1 MSSKT
6 TLPPYYLD
14 AYGVAVRN
22 GFAGTEE
29 EWLESIRGPAGPA
42 GPAGEPGPTGS
53 PGPKGDTGSP
63 GTTPNIQIGTVTTL
77 PAGSAATA
85 SMTGTT
91 AAPRLNLGIPT
102 GATGQGF
109 AVKGYYATATALTAA
124 VPAPAAGDA
133 YGVGTAAPY
142 DIYIWDGVSSSWI
155 NNGALQGAK
164 GDPGPKGD
172 PGDTVPASTTTPLA
186 DGTASAGSAESYAR
200 GDHRHP
206 TDSTRA
212 GIPEDVSLTVAASSW
227 QTASSSSTPSSSV
240 CKYYYKRSWSNDG
253 IITDLG
259 LKNDATLAEAA
270 AWQAAMVDAYVSG
283 LQLIFIAR
291 GSKPTISLPVWCRRR
306 KD

>member
-1 MSSKT
+1 MSKNT
-6 TLPPYYLD
+6 MPPYYLD

-109 AVKGYYATATALTAA
+109 AVKGYYATATALAAA
-124 VPAPAAGDA
+124 VTAPAAGDA

-142 DIYIWDGVSSSWI
+142 DIYIWDGVSSGWI

-172 PGDTVPASTTTPLA
+172 PGVTVPASTTTPLA

-212 GIPEDVSLTVAASSW
+212 GIPVDY
-227 QTASSSSTPSSSV
+227 TASLSHSGWITANASTIPKSTV
-240 CKYYYKRSWSNDG
+240 CNYYQRVTLEG
-253 IITDLG
+253 EGTVTDVG
-259 LKNDATLAEAA
+259 LKNDATITQAA
-270 AWQAAMVDAYVSG
+270 AWQAAQIDAYADGTKLVV
-283 LQLIFIAR
+283 LCR
-291 GSKPTISLPVWCRRR
+291 GTKPTSSLPVWYRRR

>member
-1 MSSKT
+1 MSKH

-29 EWLESIRGPAGPA
+29 EWLESIRGPAGDT
-42 GPAGEPGPTGS
+42 GPQ
-53 PGPKGDTGSP
+53 GPKGDTG
-63 GTTPNIQIGTVTTL
+63 
-77 PAGSAATA
+77 A
-85 SMTGTT
+85 
-91 AAPRLNLGIPT
+91 T
-102 GATGQGF
+102 GAQGAKGDTGAQGPKGDTGAQGPKGDTGQGF
-109 AVKGYYATATALTAA
+109 VVKGYYATATALTAA

-133 YGVGTAAPY
+133 YGVGMAAPY
-142 DIYIWDGVSSSWI
+142 DIYIWDGVNSTWV

-164 GDPGPKGD
+164 GDPGPQGPTGPQGPKGD

-212 GIPEDVSLTVAASSW
+212 GIPVDYAVSLSHSAWDTANASTIPKKTICNYYQRVTLEGEGTV
-227 QTASSSSTPSSSV
+227 
-240 CKYYYKRSWSNDG
+240 
-253 IITDLG
+253 TDFG
-259 LKNDATLAEAA
+259 LKNNATITQAKE
-270 AWQAAMVDAYVSG
+270 WQAAQIDAYVDG
-283 LQLIFIAR
+283 TKLVVICR
-291 GSKPTISLPVWCRRR
+291 GTKPTSTLPAWYRRR

>member
-1 MSSKT
+1 MSKH
-6 TLPPYYLD
+6 TLPP
-14 AYGVAVRN
+14 YGVAVRN

-29 EWLESIRGPAGPA
+29 EWLESIRGPAGDT
-42 GPAGEPGPTGS
+42 GPQ
-53 PGPKGDTGSP
+53 GPKGDTG
-63 GTTPNIQIGTVTTL
+63 
-77 PAGSAATA
+77 A
-85 SMTGTT
+85 
-91 AAPRLNLGIPT
+91 T
-102 GATGQGF
+102 GAQGAKGDTGAQGPKGDTGAQGPKGDTGQGF
-109 AVKGYYATATALTAA
+109 AVKGYYATATALAAA
-124 VPAPAAGDA
+124 VTAPAAGDA

-142 DIYIWDGVSSSWI
+142 DIYIWDGVNSTWV

-164 GDPGPKGD
+164 GDTGAQGPTGPQGPKGD
-172 PGDTVPASTTTPLA
+172 PGDTVPASTETPLA

-291 GSKPTISLPVWCRRR
+291 GSKPTISLPVWYRLR

>member
-14 AYGVAVRN
+14 SYGVAVRN

-29 EWLESIRGPAGPA
+29 EWLESIRGPAGDT
-42 GPAGEPGPTGS
+42 GPQ
-53 PGPKGDTGSP
+53 GPKGDTG
-63 GTTPNIQIGTVTTL
+63 
-77 PAGSAATA
+77 A
-85 SMTGTT
+85 
-91 AAPRLNLGIPT
+91 T
-102 GATGQGF
+102 GAQGAKGDTGAQGPKGDTGAQGPKGDTGQGF
-109 AVKGYYATATALTAA
+109 VVKGYYATATALTAA

-164 GDPGPKGD
+164 GDPGPQGPTGPQGPKGD

-291 GSKPTISLPVWCRRR
+291 GSKPTISLPVWYRRR

>member
-1 MSSKT
+1 MSKN

-29 EWLESIRGPAGPA
+29 EWLESIRGPSGDMGPQ
-42 GPAGEPGPTGS
+42 
-53 PGPKGDTGSP
+53 GPKGDTG
-63 GTTPNIQIGTVTTL
+63 
-77 PAGSAATA
+77 A
-85 SMTGTT
+85 
-91 AAPRLNLGIPT
+91 T
-102 GATGQGF
+102 GAQGPKGDTGAQGPKGDTGAQGPKGDMGQGF
-109 AVKGYYATATALTAA
+109 VVKGYYATATALAAA
-124 VPAPAAGDA
+124 VTAPAAGDA

-142 DIYIWDGVSSSWI
+142 DIYIWDGVNSTWV

-164 GDPGPKGD
+164 GDPGPQGPTGPQGPKGD

-212 GIPEDVSLTVAASSW
+212 GIPVDYAVSLSHSAWDTANASTIPKNTICNYYQRVTLEGEGTV
-227 QTASSSSTPSSSV
+227 
-240 CKYYYKRSWSNDG
+240 
-253 IITDLG
+253 TDFG
-259 LKNDATLAEAA
+259 LKNNATITQAQE
-270 AWQAAMVDAYVSG
+270 WQAAQIDAYVDG
-283 LQLIFIAR
+283 TKLVVICR
-291 GSKPTISLPVWCRRR
+291 GTKPTSTLPAWYRRR

>member
-29 EWLESIRGPAGPA
+29 EWLESIRGPAGDM
-42 GPAGEPGPTGS
+42 GPQ
-53 PGPKGDTGSP
+53 GPKGDTG
-63 GTTPNIQIGTVTTL
+63 
-77 PAGSAATA
+77 A
-85 SMTGTT
+85 
-91 AAPRLNLGIPT
+91 T
-102 GATGQGF
+102 GAQGPKGDTGAQGPKGDTGAQGPKGDMGQGF
-109 AVKGYYATATALTAA
+109 VVKGYYATATALAAA
-124 VPAPAAGDA
+124 VTAPAAGDA

-142 DIYIWDGVSSSWI
+142 DIYIWDGVNSTWV

-164 GDPGPKGD
+164 GDPGPQGPTGPQGPKGD

-212 GIPEDVSLTVAASSW
+212 GIPVDYAASLSHSAW
-227 QTASSSSTPSSSV
+227 ATANASTIPKNTI
-240 CKYYYKRSWSNDG
+240 CNYYQRMTLEG
-253 IITDLG
+253 EGTVTDFG
-259 LKNDATLAEAA
+259 LKNNATITQAQE
-270 AWQAAMVDAYVSG
+270 WQAAQIDAYVDG
-283 LQLIFIAR
+283 TKLVVICR
-291 GSKPTISLPVWCRRR
+291 GAKPTSTLPAWYRRR

>member
-1 MSSKT
+1 MSKNA
-6 TLPPYYLD
+6 LPPYYLD

-29 EWLESIRGPAGPA
+29 EWLESIRGPAGDM
-42 GPAGEPGPTGS
+42 GPQ
-53 PGPKGDTGSP
+53 GPKGDTGAQGP
-63 GTTPNIQIGTVTTL
+63 KGD
-77 PAGSAATA
+77 
-85 SMTGTT
+85 
-91 AAPRLNLGIPT
+91 
-102 GATGQGF
+102 TGQGF
-109 AVKGYYATATALTAA
+109 VVRGYYASATALAAA
-124 VPAPAAGDA
+124 VTAPAAGDA
-133 YGVGTAAPY
+133 YGVGTASPY
-142 DIYIWDGVSSSWI
+142 DIYIWDGANSTWV

-164 GDPGPKGD
+164 GDTGAQGPKGDTGPQGPKGD

-212 GIPEDVSLTVAASSW
+212 GIPEDVSLTIAASSW
-227 QTASSSSTPSSSV
+227 QTASSSSTPSSTV

-253 IITDLG
+253 VITDLG

-270 AWQAAMVDAYVSG
+270 AWQAAQMDAYVSG
-283 LQLIFIAR
+283 LQLIFIVR
-291 GSKPTISLPVWCRRR
+291 GTKPTISLPVWYRTR